1 MLNKNSNRNHKEWLG
16 CVPRLLLKCYHKTS
30 KLVIKKKS
38 ILSYI
43 IKQVSRQSSTTS
55 NMDIVHNDMHIHRI
69 LQMGDRECTWVAS

>member
-16 CVPRLLLKCYHKTS
+16 CVPRLLLKCNHKTS
-30 KLVIKKKS
+30 KLVKKKC

-43 IKQVSRQSSTTS
+43 IKQVSRQLSTTS

-69 LQMGDRECTWVAS
+69 LKMGDRECTWVAS